1 MWNVLS
7 SLLGVA
13 VPVHLYCYTIDLGS
27 VITTYDSS
35 QTTRNS
41 ELMGVPL
48 SKEMYVWW
56 IRRRPLAKAKALSEI
71 SQCVLMVESMVWI
84 TSCQRRRTEYS
95 QDERP
100 MREIQYKEGLT
111 KKRRHPKK
119 N

>member
-1 MWNVLS
+1 MLS